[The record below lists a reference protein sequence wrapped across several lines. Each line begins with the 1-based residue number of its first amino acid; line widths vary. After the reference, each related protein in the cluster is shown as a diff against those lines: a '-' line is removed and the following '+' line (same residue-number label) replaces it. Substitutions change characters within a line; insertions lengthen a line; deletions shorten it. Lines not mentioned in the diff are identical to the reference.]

1 MIKLKDI
8 LFEDEK
14 NDKNAPNKILVINKK
29 TREQYYIDKQNFDPD
44 IHDRTDKV
52 VVGKKD
58 KEDEKSDDKKDSKE
72 KESPKEQQPAT
83 PISFI
88 NQSHQDKIVEKIP
101 QIRPDLFRQL
111 VSYNFSEWFPV
122 YDAVIE
128 KSYAKKS
135 DDMEEVK
142 DIATRSHAV
151 SLAKFIA
158 MSKDK
163 PNEFAITAGKQY
175 RKNAK
180 KINSFLR
187 GNTDGI
193 SKEEM
198 MGLQKIMSEL
208 DKYFSSN
215 ESELQF
221 DCQTYKSVSEEV
233 IDKFV
238 SAKKWTD
245 KSYVSTSLNPFI
257 GESYELG
264 EKFSAP
270 MRNPL
275 FQFNLKKGDPVLMI
289 PCSEDVNCSE
299 TDITL
304 PRNCKFRITSFNE
317 KNNVYIVS
325 VEFPNATI

>member
-14 NDKNAPNKILVINKK
+14 NDKNDPNKILVLNKK
-29 TREQYYIDKQNFDPD
+29 TGERYYIDKQNFDPD
-44 IHDRTDKV
+44 VHDRTDKV

-72 KESPKEQQPAT
+72 KETPTEQKVVT

-88 NQSHQDKIVEKIP
+88 DQSHQDKIAEKIP
-101 QIRPDLFRQL
+101 QIRPDLFNQL
-111 VSYNFSEWFPV
+111 VTYNFSEWFPV
-122 YDAVIE
+122 YDAIIE

-135 DDMEEVK
+135 GDMGEVK
-142 DIATRSHAV
+142 NIATRAHAV

-158 MSKDK
+158 MTKNK

-175 RKNAK
+175 RKNAN

-187 GNTDGI
+187 GKTDGI

-198 MGLQKIMSEL
+198 MGIQKIMSEL
-208 DKYFSSN
+208 DKFFSSN
-215 ESELQF
+215 ESRLQF
-221 DCQTYKSVSEEV
+221 DCQTYKSISEEV
-233 IDKFV
+233 VNKFV

-257 GESYELG
+257 GESYESG
-264 EKFSAP
+264 EKFSAQ

-289 PCSEDVNCSE
+289 PCSEDVNCAE

-304 PRNCKFRITSFNE
+304 PRNCTFRITSFNQE
-317 KNNVYIVS
+317 SNIYIIS
-325 VEFPNATI
+325 VEFPNAAI